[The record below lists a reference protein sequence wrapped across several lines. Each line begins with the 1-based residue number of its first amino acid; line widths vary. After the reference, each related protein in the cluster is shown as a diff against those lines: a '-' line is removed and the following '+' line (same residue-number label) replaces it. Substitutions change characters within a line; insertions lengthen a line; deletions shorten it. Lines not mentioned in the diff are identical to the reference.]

1 MRRLRTVI
9 VVILLVVAA
18 GLGLHYFGGEV
29 MGWMASLHGR
39 PPAH

>member
-1 MRRLRTVI
+1 MGKLRTALI
-9 VVILLVVAA
+9 VVLVVVTA
-18 GLGLHYFGGEV
+18 GLALHYFGGEV